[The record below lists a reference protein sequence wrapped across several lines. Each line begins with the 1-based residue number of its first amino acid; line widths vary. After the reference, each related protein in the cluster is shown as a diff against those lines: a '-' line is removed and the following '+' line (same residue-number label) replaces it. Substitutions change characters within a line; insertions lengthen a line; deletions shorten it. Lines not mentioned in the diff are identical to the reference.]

1 MKKLQRRT
9 LFVLLFILALAAG
22 TVVLCAF
29 YVKDGAQ
36 WASFYG
42 NQHVY
47 TNGRIASGS
56 IQDRNGTTLF
66 DCAEGQYSDD
76 KTTRISTLHAIGDK
90 QGNINTGAKNLFADQ
105 LVGFSLITGT
115 SGTGNTI
122 KLTLDANLNNAAYQA
137 MAGRKGVA
145 ALYNYET
152 GEVLCMLSTP
162 SFDPAD
168 DAEAAKVA
176 AGDSN
181 YDGAYLNRFLSGT
194 YTPGSTFKLVTAAAA
209 LETLHNEDSFSYTC
223 TGSLTLNGEKIT
235 CPSVHGTQDFAT
247 ALANSCNGAFATLA
261 TQVGGKTLEKYATE
275 AGLTSK
281 VNVNGLNTAA
291 GSFTAGTSD
300 NDVGW
305 SGVGQYKDLVNPCAE
320 LTLMGCIA
328 QGGSAATP
336 RLLKS
341 VTSSKGLPVAHVTTE
356 TSKIGW
362 KADTC
367 DKIRTLMHNNVTSNY
382 SKNLDFGGLNVCA
395 KSGTAEVGTSKPHA
409 WFVGFVEDSAYPYA
423 FVVVVENGGWGSSVA
438 GGVAASLLKAACQQP
453 YLLADE
459 TED

>member
-152 GEVLCMLSTP
+152 GEILCMLSTP
-162 SFDPAD
+162 SFDPTD
-168 DAEAAKVA
+168 DAEVAKVA
-176 AGDSN
+176 AGNSN

-194 YTPGSTFKLVTAAAA
+194 YTPGSTFKLVTSAAA

-261 TQVGGKTLEKYATE
+261 TQVGGKTLEKYAKE

-382 SKNLDFGGLNVCA
+382 SKNLDFGELNVCA

-438 GGVAASLLKAACQQP
+438 GGVAASLLKAACQ
-453 YLLADE
+453 
-459 TED
+459 

>member
-56 IQDRNGTTLF
+56 ILDRNGTVLF
-66 DCAEGQYSDD
+66 DCAEGNYSDD

-115 SGTGNTI
+115 SGTGNSI
-122 KLTLDANLNNAAYQA
+122 NLTLDANLNNAAYQA

-168 DAEAAKVA
+168 DAEVAKVA

-261 TQVGGKTLEKYATE
+261 TQVGGKTLEKYAKE

-382 SKNLDFGGLNVCA
+382 SKNLDFGELNVCA

-438 GGVAASLLKAACQQP
+438 GGVAASLLKAACQ
-453 YLLADE
+453 
-459 TED
+459 

>member
-1 MKKLQRRT
+1 M
-9 LFVLLFILALAAG
+9 
-22 TVVLCAF
+22 
-29 YVKDGAQ
+29 
-36 WASFYG
+36 
-42 NQHVY
+42 
-47 TNGRIASGS
+47 
-56 IQDRNGTTLF
+56 
-66 DCAEGQYSDD
+66 
-76 KTTRISTLHAIGDK
+76 
-90 QGNINTGAKNLFADQ
+90 
-105 LVGFSLITGT
+105 VGFSLITGT

-261 TQVGGKTLEKYATE
+261 TQVGGKTLEKYAKE

-281 VNVNGLNTAA
+281 VNVNGLNH
-291 GSFTAGTSD
+291 
-300 NDVGW
+300 
-305 SGVGQYKDLVNPCAE
+305 
-320 LTLMGCIA
+320 LTTM
-328 QGGSAATP
+328 
-336 RLLKS
+336 
-341 VTSSKGLPVAHVTTE
+341 
-356 TSKIGW
+356 
-362 KADTC
+362 
-367 DKIRTLMHNNVTSNY
+367 
-382 SKNLDFGGLNVCA
+382 
-395 KSGTAEVGTSKPHA
+395 
-409 WFVGFVEDSAYPYA
+409 
-423 FVVVVENGGWGSSVA
+423 
-438 GGVAASLLKAACQQP
+438 
-453 YLLADE
+453 
-459 TED
+459 

>member
-152 GEVLCMLSTP
+152 GEILCMLSTP

-176 AGDSN
+176 AGDSS

-261 TQVGGKTLEKYATE
+261 TQVGGKTLEKYAKE

-395 KSGTAEVGTSKPHA
+395 KSGTAEVSTSKPHA

-438 GGVAASLLKAACQQP
+438 GGVAASLLKAACQ
-453 YLLADE
+453 
-459 TED
+459 

>member
-9 LFVLLFILALAAG
+9 LFVFLFILALAAG

-168 DAEAAKVA
+168 DTETAKVA

-261 TQVGGKTLEKYATE
+261 TQVGGKTLEKYAKE

-438 GGVAASLLKAACQQP
+438 GGVAASLLKAACQ
-453 YLLADE
+453 
-459 TED
+459 

>member
-152 GEVLCMLSTP
+152 GEILCMLSTP

-176 AGDSN
+176 AGDSS

-261 TQVGGKTLEKYATE
+261 TQVGGKTLEKYAKE

-438 GGVAASLLKAACQQP
+438 GGVAASLLKAACQ
-453 YLLADE
+453 
-459 TED
+459 

>member
-194 YTPGSTFKLVTAAAA
+194 YTPGSTFTLVTAAAA

-261 TQVGGKTLEKYATE
+261 TQVGGKALEKYAKE

-438 GGVAASLLKAACQQP
+438 GGVAASLLKAACQ
-453 YLLADE
+453 
-459 TED
+459 

>member
-137 MAGRKGVA
+137 MAGSKGVA

-168 DAEAAKVA
+168 DAEVAKVA

-261 TQVGGKTLEKYATE
+261 TQVGGKTLEKYAKE

-438 GGVAASLLKAACQQP
+438 GGVAASLLKAACQ
-453 YLLADE
+453 
-459 TED
+459 

>member
-152 GEVLCMLSTP
+152 GEILCMLSTP

-261 TQVGGKTLEKYATE
+261 TQVGGKTLEKYAKE

-300 NDVGW
+300 NEVGW

-438 GGVAASLLKAACQQP
+438 GGVAASLLKAACQ
-453 YLLADE
+453 
-459 TED
+459 

>member
-261 TQVGGKTLEKYATE
+261 TQVGGKTLEKYAKE

-281 VNVNGLNTAA
+281 VNVNSLNTAA

-438 GGVAASLLKAACQQP
+438 GGVAASLLKAACQ
-453 YLLADE
+453 
-459 TED
+459 

>member
-261 TQVGGKTLEKYATE
+261 TQVGGKTLEKYAKE

-362 KADTC
+362 KANTC

-438 GGVAASLLKAACQQP
+438 GGVAASLLKAACQ
-453 YLLADE
+453 
-459 TED
+459 

>member
-22 TVVLCAF
+22 TVILCAF

-47 TNGRIASGS
+47 TNGRIASGA
-56 IQDRNGTTLF
+56 ILDRNGTVLF
-66 DCAEGQYSDD
+66 DCAEGKYSDD
-76 KTTRISTLHAIGDK
+76 KTTRTSTLHAIGDL

-105 LVGFSLITGT
+105 LVGFNLITGT
-115 SGTGNTI
+115 SGTGNSI
-122 KLTLDANLNNAAYQA
+122 NLTLDANLNNAAYQA
-137 MAGRKGVA
+137 MAGRKGVV

-152 GEVLCMLSTP
+152 GDILCMLSTP

-168 DAEAAKVA
+168 DAEVKKVA
-176 AGDSN
+176 SGDSS

-194 YTPGSTFKLVTAAAA
+194 YTPGSTFKLVTSAAA
-209 LETLHNEDSFSYTC
+209 LETLHNEASFSYTC

-235 CPSVHGTQDFAT
+235 CPSAHGTQDFAT

-261 TQVGGKTLEKYATE
+261 TQVGGKTLETYAKE

-281 VNVNGLNTAA
+281 VNVNGVNSAA
-291 GSFTAGTSD
+291 GNFTAGTSD

-328 QGGSAATP
+328 KSGSAATP

-341 VTSSKGLPVAHVTTE
+341 VTNGKGIPVAHVTTE

-362 KADTC
+362 KAETC

-382 SKNLDFGGLNVCA
+382 SKNLDFGGLNICA
-395 KSGTAEVGTSKPHA
+395 KSGTAEVGASKPHA
-409 WFVGFVEDSAYPYA
+409 WFVGFVEDSQYPYA

-438 GGVAASLLKAACQQP
+438 GGVAASLLKAACQ
-453 YLLADE
+453 
-459 TED
+459 

>member
-152 GEVLCMLSTP
+152 GEILCMLSTP

-168 DAEAAKVA
+168 DAEVAKVA

-261 TQVGGKTLEKYATE
+261 TQVGGKTLEKYAKE

-438 GGVAASLLKAACQQP
+438 GGVAASLLKAACQ
-453 YLLADE
+453 
-459 TED
+459 

>member
-56 IQDRNGTTLF
+56 IQDRNGTMLF

-176 AGDSN
+176 AGDSS

-261 TQVGGKTLEKYATE
+261 TQVGGKTLEKYAKE

-438 GGVAASLLKAACQQP
+438 GGVAASLLKAACQ
-453 YLLADE
+453 
-459 TED
+459 

>member
-56 IQDRNGTTLF
+56 IQDRNGTSLF

-168 DAEAAKVA
+168 DAEVAKVA

-261 TQVGGKTLEKYATE
+261 TQVGGKTLEKYAKE

-438 GGVAASLLKAACQQP
+438 GGVAASLLKAACQ
-453 YLLADE
+453 
-459 TED
+459 

>member
-66 DCAEGQYSDD
+66 DCAEGQYNDD

-168 DAEAAKVA
+168 DAEVAKVA

-261 TQVGGKTLEKYATE
+261 TQVGGKTLEKYAKE

-438 GGVAASLLKAACQQP
+438 GGVAASLLKAACQ
-453 YLLADE
+453 
-459 TED
+459 

>member
-168 DAEAAKVA
+168 DAEVAKVA

-247 ALANSCNGAFATLA
+247 ALANS
-261 TQVGGKTLEKYATE
+261 
-275 AGLTSK
+275 
-281 VNVNGLNTAA
+281 
-291 GSFTAGTSD
+291 
-300 NDVGW
+300 
-305 SGVGQYKDLVNPCAE
+305 
-320 LTLMGCIA
+320 
-328 QGGSAATP
+328 
-336 RLLKS
+336 
-341 VTSSKGLPVAHVTTE
+341 
-356 TSKIGW
+356 
-362 KADTC
+362 
-367 DKIRTLMHNNVTSNY
+367 
-382 SKNLDFGGLNVCA
+382 
-395 KSGTAEVGTSKPHA
+395 
-409 WFVGFVEDSAYPYA
+409 
-423 FVVVVENGGWGSSVA
+423 
-438 GGVAASLLKAACQQP
+438 
-453 YLLADE
+453 
-459 TED
+459 

>member
-261 TQVGGKTLEKYATE
+261 TQVGGKTLEKYAKE

-438 GGVAASLLKAACQQP
+438 GGVAASVLKAACQ
-453 YLLADE
+453 
-459 TED
+459 

>member
-36 WASFYG
+36 WPSFYG

-261 TQVGGKTLEKYATE
+261 TQVGGKTLEKYAKE

-281 VNVNGLNTAA
+281 VNVNGLNPAA

-382 SKNLDFGGLNVCA
+382 SKNLDFGGLNVCT

-438 GGVAASLLKAACQQP
+438 GGVAASLLKAACQ
-453 YLLADE
+453 
-459 TED
+459 

>member
-261 TQVGGKTLEKYATE
+261 TQVGGKTLEKYAKE

-395 KSGTAEVGTSKPHA
+395 KSGTAEVGTNKPHA

-438 GGVAASLLKAACQQP
+438 GGVAASLLKAACQ
-453 YLLADE
+453 
-459 TED
+459 

>member
-105 LVGFSLITGT
+105 LVGFRLITGT

-261 TQVGGKTLEKYATE
+261 TQVGGKTLEKYAKE

-438 GGVAASLLKAACQQP
+438 GGVAASLLKAACQ
-453 YLLADE
+453 
-459 TED
+459 

>member
-168 DAEAAKVA
+168 DAEVAKVA

-261 TQVGGKTLEKYATE
+261 TQVGGKTLEKYAKE

-291 GSFTAGTSD
+291 GSFTSGTSD

-438 GGVAASLLKAACQQP
+438 GGVAASLLKAACQ
-453 YLLADE
+453 
-459 TED
+459 

>member
-9 LFVLLFILALAAG
+9 LFVFLFILALAAG

-168 DAEAAKVA
+168 DAEVAKVA

-261 TQVGGKTLEKYATE
+261 TQVGGKTLEKYAKE

-438 GGVAASLLKAACQQP
+438 GGVAASLLKAACQ
-453 YLLADE
+453 
-459 TED
+459 

>member
-152 GEVLCMLSTP
+152 GEILCMLSTP

-261 TQVGGKTLEKYATE
+261 TQVGGKTLEKYAKE

-362 KADTC
+362 KANTC

-438 GGVAASLLKAACQQP
+438 GGVAASLLKAACQ
-453 YLLADE
+453 
-459 TED
+459 

>member
-261 TQVGGKTLEKYATE
+261 TQVGGKTLEKYAKE

-395 KSGTAEVGTSKPHA
+395 KSGTADVGTSKPHA

-438 GGVAASLLKAACQQP
+438 GGVAASLLKAACQ
-453 YLLADE
+453 
-459 TED
+459 

>member
-22 TVVLCAF
+22 MVVLCAF

-261 TQVGGKTLEKYATE
+261 TQVGGKTLEKYAKE

-291 GSFTAGTSD
+291 GSFTASTSD

-438 GGVAASLLKAACQQP
+438 GGVAASLLKAACQ
-453 YLLADE
+453 
-459 TED
+459 

>member
-168 DAEAAKVA
+168 DAEVAKVA

-247 ALANSCNGAFATLA
+247 ALSNSCNGAFATLA
-261 TQVGGKTLEKYATE
+261 TQVGGKTLEKYAKE

-438 GGVAASLLKAACQQP
+438 GGVAASLLKAACQ
-453 YLLADE
+453 
-459 TED
+459 

>member
-168 DAEAAKVA
+168 DAEVAKVA

-261 TQVGGKTLEKYATE
+261 TQVGGKTLEKYAKE

-409 WFVGFVEDSAYPYA
+409 WFVGFVEDNAYPYA
-423 FVVVVENGGWGSSVA
+423 FVVVVENSGWGSSVA
-438 GGVAASLLKAACQQP
+438 GGVAASLLKAACQ
-453 YLLADE
+453 
-459 TED
+459 

>member
-261 TQVGGKTLEKYATE
+261 TQVGGKTLEKYAKE

-382 SKNLDFGGLNVCA
+382 SKNLDFDGLNVCA

-438 GGVAASLLKAACQQP
+438 GGVAASLLKAACQ
-453 YLLADE
+453 
-459 TED
+459 

>member
-9 LFVLLFILALAAG
+9 LFVFLFILALAAG

-235 CPSVHGTQDFAT
+235 CPSVHGTQDLAT

-261 TQVGGKTLEKYATE
+261 TQVGGKTLEKYAKE

-409 WFVGFVEDSAYPYA
+409 WFIGFVEDSAYPYA

-438 GGVAASLLKAACQQP
+438 GGVAASLLKAACQ
-453 YLLADE
+453 
-459 TED
+459 

>member
-56 IQDRNGTTLF
+56 IQDRNGTMLF

-152 GEVLCMLSTP
+152 GEILCMLSTP

-168 DAEAAKVA
+168 DAEVAKVA

-261 TQVGGKTLEKYATE
+261 TQVGGKTLGKYTKE

-281 VNVNGLNTAA
+281 VNVNGVNTAA

-438 GGVAASLLKAACQQP
+438 GGVAASLLKAACQ
-453 YLLADE
+453 
-459 TED
+459 

>member
-56 IQDRNGTTLF
+56 ILDRNGTVLF
-66 DCAEGQYSDD
+66 DCAEGKYSDD

-115 SGTGNTI
+115 SGTGNSI
-122 KLTLDANLNNAAYQA
+122 NLTLDANLNNAAYQA
-137 MAGRKGVA
+137 MAGRKGVV
-145 ALYNYET
+145 ALYNYQT

-168 DAEAAKVA
+168 DAEVAKVA
-176 AGDSN
+176 SGDSN

-194 YTPGSTFKLVTAAAA
+194 YTPGSTFKLVTSAAA

-223 TGSLTLNGEKIT
+223 KGSLTLNGEKIT
-235 CPSVHGTQDFAT
+235 CPSVHGTQDLAT

-261 TQVGGKTLEKYATE
+261 TQVGGKTLEKYAKE

-281 VNVNGLNTAA
+281 VNVNGLNSAA
-291 GSFTAGTSD
+291 GNFTAGTLD

-395 KSGTAEVGTSKPHA
+395 KSGTAEVGASKPHA

-438 GGVAASLLKAACQQP
+438 GGVAASLLKAACQ
-453 YLLADE
+453 
-459 TED
+459 

>member
-261 TQVGGKTLEKYATE
+261 TQVGGKTLEKYAKE

-395 KSGTAEVGTSKPHA
+395 KSGTAEVVTSKPHA

-438 GGVAASLLKAACQQP
+438 GGVAASLLKAACQ
-453 YLLADE
+453 
-459 TED
+459 

>member
-168 DAEAAKVA
+168 DAEVAKVA
-176 AGDSN
+176 AGDSS

-261 TQVGGKTLEKYATE
+261 TQVGGKTLEKYAKE

-281 VNVNGLNTAA
+281 VNVNGLNSAA

-438 GGVAASLLKAACQQP
+438 GGVAASLLKAACQ
-453 YLLADE
+453 
-459 TED
+459 

>member
-261 TQVGGKTLEKYATE
+261 TQVGGKTLEKYAKE

-409 WFVGFVEDSAYPYA
+409 WFVGFVEDNAYPYA

-438 GGVAASLLKAACQQP
+438 GGVAASLLKAACQ
-453 YLLADE
+453 
-459 TED
+459 

>member
-137 MAGRKGVA
+137 MAGRKGMA

-261 TQVGGKTLEKYATE
+261 TQVGGKTLEKYAKE
-275 AGLTSK
+275 AGLISK

-438 GGVAASLLKAACQQP
+438 GGVAASLLKAACQ
-453 YLLADE
+453 
-459 TED
+459 

>member
-261 TQVGGKTLEKYATE
+261 TQVGGKTLEKYAKE

-362 KADTC
+362 KAVTC

-438 GGVAASLLKAACQQP
+438 GGVAASLLKAACQ
-453 YLLADE
+453 
-459 TED
+459 

>member
-56 IQDRNGTTLF
+56 IQDRNGTMLF

-261 TQVGGKTLEKYATE
+261 TQVGGKTLEKYAKE

-438 GGVAASLLKAACQQP
+438 GGVAASLLKAVCQ
-453 YLLADE
+453 
-459 TED
+459 